1 MTKIINKKLKKS
13 SRRWVERQIHDI
25 FSQQKK
31 IQGYRSRSA
40 FKLLDM
46 EKKFKFLRNG
56 SFILDLGSSPGG
68 WAQVLSKKIIKG
80 KIVAIDIL
88 PMEKVN
94 NVTFI
99 LGDFLKI
106 DIQRKIFNLFNRKID
121 IIVSDMASNT
131 TGSKDLDSYRTSEL
145 NLSVI
150 DFSKN
155 ILNSNGVLLCKL
167 FMGKEFKEIKQKAN
181 LIFKK
186 VVFYKPTPSRK
197 DSREIYMFCKEII
210 EKI

>member
-1 MTKIINKKLKKS
+1 LTKIINKKLKKS